1 MNSRILLLVVL
12 LSKIVSAESL
22 LEKAM
27 HNTDTLEINIKLT
40 QERINKISGSTII
53 DIARRTNLEND
64 LQRLRREKSRR
75 LLKLAIE
82 GTDTAS
88 MNLQETPTSH
98 RYRRRNSDLGNVL
111 NNVMDNT
118 IKESNPAIAGEMIPT
133 TRPLVLYRDVD
144 PADIFIAKD
153 QGEEFIVYKSKDL
166 RGRVVYK
173 DLKGNITGAVVQ
185 QKLFTQEEVI
195 FKDEVGNLKKGL
207 PRAIYPDG
215 TLEIKDSS
223 GVTIRRRQGAYHLTP
238 DSAKTLSLHDQGP
251 NLESLSDKEVR
262 ALKALKKAMC
272 GL

>member
-1 MNSRILLLVVL
+1 MLF
-12 LSKIVSAESL
+12 LSGMVSAESL

-27 HNTDTLEINIKLT
+27 HNTDTLEINLKLT
-40 QERINKISGSTII
+40 QERINKIGGNTIM
-53 DIARRTNLEND
+53 DIAERTNLENE
-64 LQRLRREKSRR
+64 LKELRSEKSHR

-88 MNLQETPTSH
+88 MHLQGPLTSH
-98 RYRRRNSDLGNVL
+98 RYGRRRSDLGGVL

-118 IKESNPAIAGEMIPT
+118 IRESNPAIAGEITPK

-153 QGEEFIVYKSKDL
+153 QGKEFIVYKSKDL
-166 RGRVVYK
+166 RGRDVYK
-173 DLKGNITGAVVQ
+173 DLQGNVTPAIIQ
-185 QKLFTQEEVI
+185 HKLFSQEEVI
-195 FKDEVGNLKKGL
+195 FKDEAGNLRQGH

-215 TLEIKDSS
+215 TLEIKDST
-223 GVTIRRRQGAYHLTP
+223 GVTIRRRKGAYHLTP
-238 DSAKTLSLHDQGP
+238 DSVKTLSLHNQGP
-251 NLESLSDKEVR
+251 ALESLSEKEAK